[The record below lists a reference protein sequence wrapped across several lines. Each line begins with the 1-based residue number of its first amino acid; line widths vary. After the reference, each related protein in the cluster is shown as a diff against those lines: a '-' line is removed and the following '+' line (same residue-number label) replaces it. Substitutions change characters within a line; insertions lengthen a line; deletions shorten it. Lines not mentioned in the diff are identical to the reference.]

1 MNKKLITIDLDGTT
15 LNNKA
20 EVSSTTKKV
29 LNQATAEGHIVSIV
43 TGRPYRISKQI
54 YDSLGLTTPMINFNG
69 ALAHIPH
76 KNWDKSYEYT
86 INRDIVFD
94 ILNSRKELGINML
107 AAEGKHMLLADN
119 ASQLVEG
126 FFPQALKSN
135 QILNQQNLQRDPT
148 SITMF
153 VDQDKKQL
161 ITNRLLKKYGDV
173 IEVNTWGGP
182 KAVLEVVSKGIQK
195 AVGVS
200 YLADYYGIAQKDIVA
215 FGDESNDKEMLSYA
229 GWGVA
234 MQNGTPEIRGLAN
247 DVTTLNNQENGLA
260 HYLEDYLNLAK

>member
-15 LNNKA
+15 LNNDA

-43 TGRPYRISKQI
+43 TGRPYRISKHI

-76 KNWDKSYEYT
+76 KDWDKSYEYT

-107 AAEGKHMLLADN
+107 AAEGKDMLLADN
-119 ASQLVEG
+119 ASQLVKG
-126 FFPQALKSN
+126 FFPQDLKSN
-135 QILNQQNLQRDPT
+135 QILNQENLKKDPT

-161 ITNRLLKKYGDV
+161 ITNNLLKKYGDV

-195 AVGVS
+195 AIGVS

-234 MQNGTPEIRGLAN
+234 MQNGTPAIKDLAN
-247 DVTTLNNQENGLA
+247 DVTSLNNQENGLA
-260 HYLEDYLNLAK
+260 HYLENYLNLAK

>member
-15 LNNKA
+15 LNNNA

-29 LNQATAEGHIVSIV
+29 LTQATSEGHIVSIV

-94 ILNSRKELGINML
+94 ILNARKELGINML
-107 AAEGKHMLLADN
+107 AAEGKNMLLADN
-119 ASQLVEG
+119 ASQLVKG
-126 FFPQALKSN
+126 FFPQVLRSN
-135 QILNQQNLQRDPT
+135 QILNKQNLQHDPT

-161 ITNRLLKKYGDV
+161 ITSRLLEKYGDV

-182 KAVLEVVSKGIQK
+182 KPVLEVVSKGIQK
-195 AVGVS
+195 AIGVS
-200 YLADYYGIAQKDIVA
+200 YLADYYGISQKDIIA

-234 MQNGTPEIRGLAN
+234 MKNGTSEIRGLAN
-247 DVTTLNNQENGLA
+247 DVTSLNNQENGLA
-260 HYLEDYLNLAK
+260 HYLKNYLNLAK